1 MTFNF
6 YFDAAHGWLEIPMS
20 QAAAVGLDEGDFT
33 AYSYRQGN
41 TLYLEE
47 DLDAMI
53 FVRAW
58 EAEHGTILTQAID
71 HGSYSEIRNYAG
83 VRSRLAEDE
92 IAF

>member
-6 YFDAAHGWLEIPMS
+6 YFDAAHGWLAVPMS
-20 QAAAVGLDEGDFT
+20 QAAAVGLTEGDFT
-33 AYSYRQGN
+33 AYSYRQGDM
-41 TLYLEE
+41 LYLEE

-58 EAEHGTILTQAID
+58 EVEHGTILTQAID
-71 HGSYSEIRNYAG
+71 HGSYSEIRNYAS

>member
-6 YFDAAHGWLEIPMS
+6 YFDAAHGWLEVPMH
-20 QAAAVGLDEGDFT
+20 AADWVQLFEGDFS
-33 AYSYRQGN
+33 AYSYRQGDM
-41 TLYLEE
+41 LYLEE

-58 EAEHGTILTQAID
+58 EAEHGTILTRAID

>member
-6 YFDAAHGWLEIPMS
+6 YFDAGHGWLEVPMS

-58 EAEHGTILTQAID
+58 EAEQGRFAARDID
-71 HGSYSEIRNYAG
+71 HGSYSEIRTYAA